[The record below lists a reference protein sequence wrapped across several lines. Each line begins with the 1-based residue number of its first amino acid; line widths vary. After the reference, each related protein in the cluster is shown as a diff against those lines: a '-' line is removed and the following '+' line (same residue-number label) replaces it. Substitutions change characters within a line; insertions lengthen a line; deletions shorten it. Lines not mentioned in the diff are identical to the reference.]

1 MIKTFICKDYA
12 RDINN
17 KFMITQLLILFNWK
31 LNVDQLSTYKLNS
44 TINIGRGEIKTVLVQ
59 NVCM

>member
-1 MIKTFICKDYA
+1 MIKTFIFKDYA

-44 TINIGRGEIKTVLVQ
+44 IINIGRGEIKTVLVQ